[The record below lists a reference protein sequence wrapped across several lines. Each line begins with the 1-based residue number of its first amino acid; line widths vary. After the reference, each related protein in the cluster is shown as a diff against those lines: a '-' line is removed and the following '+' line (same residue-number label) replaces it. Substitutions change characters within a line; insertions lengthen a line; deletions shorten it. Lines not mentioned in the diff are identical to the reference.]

1 MISQSQSKLVKG
13 RQIMGNI
20 LIANEVV
27 DEANKPKKYL
37 TMFKAY
43 DLAEWEFLDYVIK
56 LNFQLNG
63 GVGLRRWSFLGGGG
77 IQCASS

>member
-1 MISQSQSKLVKG
+1 MD
-13 RQIMGNI
+13 NI